1 MTKLIDFKKLSTK
14 FFGATVLLFAIAG
27 SVTVVMSTRSLDR
40 LSAIIGEA
48 DTLLSREGAALQSAH
63 AERLKAE
70 QARDRAVITAEN
82 ARELAQRQQQIAV
95 REAELQGY
103 YQGALRIVASQL
115 ESILSPMSKS
125 DREFFILD
133 GSVFLA
139 VLEGAN
145 SIGFYPIS
153 DLDGLTDLADTEGFA
168 PARTR
173 TFEKVISDNLGVETP
188 FLAIDREAG
197 LIRIAALIGPTA
209 ERFGL
214 IEVIL
219 QDRLTPMKTE
229 ARDLAASYAAKLSEQ
244 SAEQDR
250 QFQARLAE
258 LDAQRKAGEEERA
271 RQEARTADEERSARR
286 LLITAVVLSSLFGAV
301 AISVLV
307 VRLITRPL
315 GRNVAIMSRLAGNDT
330 DVEVSDVHRTDE
342 IGEMAQAV
350 QVFKDSLIAAEQ
362 QAVERRAERAAR
374 EARVQKIEVM
384 AKEFDAHV
392 SGSLDNVSTATRDM
406 RGTSEQMSGVA
417 RQTADQTK
425 LVTQASETAAE
436 SVQTV
441 ATAADELSKSITEIA
456 EQAAT
461 SSQVS
466 EAAADQARKTDERV
480 RRLNDAALKIGA
492 VIDLITDIA
501 EQTNLLALNATIEAA
516 RAGEAGRGFAVVA
529 GEVKSLA
536 GQTAKATD
544 EITQQIREVQDGVA
558 SAVVAIRGVAG
569 AIREIDGYVTA
580 IAGAVEEQ
588 DASTQEIARSS
599 QDAAEGT
606 SEVSRTIEGVSSVA
620 NDTGMQAEAVLSA
633 AQALAGDA
641 DLLDK
646 EVTDFLNQV
655 RGRNGNGR

>member
-27 SVTVVMSTRSLDR
+27 TVTVVMSTRSLDR
-40 LSAIIGEA
+40 MSAITGEVDA
-48 DTLLSREGAALQSAH
+48 LLSRESAALQSVH
-63 AERLKAE
+63 VERLKAE

-168 PARTR
+168 PARTK
-173 TFEKVISDNLGVETP
+173 TFEKVISENFGVETP

-219 QDRLTPMKTE
+219 QDRLSPMKAE

-258 LDAQRKAGEEERA
+258 LDTQRKAGEEERA
-271 RQEARTADEERSARR
+271 RQGARTADEERSARR

-330 DVEVSDVHRTDE
+330 DVSVSDAHRTDE

-362 QAVERRAERAAR
+362 QAEERRAERAAR
-374 EARVQKIEVM
+374 EARVQKIEAM
-384 AKEFDAHV
+384 AKEFDAQV
-392 SGSLDNVSTATRDM
+392 SGSLDNVRTATREM

-417 RQTADQTK
+417 RQTADQTR

-441 ATAADELSKSITEIA
+441 ATAADELSKSITEIS

-492 VIDLITDIA
+492 VIQLITDIA

-516 RAGEAGRGFAVVA
+516 RAGEAGKGFAVVA
-529 GEVKSLA
+529 SEVKNLA
-536 GQTAKATD
+536 NQTAKATE
-544 EITQQIREVQDGVA
+544 EIAAQVA
-558 SAVVAIRGVAG
+558 NIQSETGDTVR
-569 AIREIDGYVTA
+569 A
-580 IAGAVEEQ
+580 IAKISER
-588 DASTQEIARSS
+588 STGCAKSPPEFPPPSSNSRRQPRKSPATRMKPPPAPAAPATARPRSPRR
-599 QDAAEGT
+599 QPK
-606 SEVSRTIEGVSSVA
+606 R
-620 NDTGMQAEAVLSA
+620 N
-633 AQALAGDA
+633 
-641 DLLDK
+641 
-646 EVTDFLNQV
+646 NQ
-655 RGRNGNGR
+655 RPKC